1 VRPEVRVS
9 VSKKDETH
17 IDDLSHPRLPWQM
30 KLANLVAKPI
40 ATWRGP
46 FRTEA
51 MLALAA
57 KREKLS
63 DFGASDF
70 RDPLETLL
78 RSLDEEANL
87 TSVGRLVV
95 GESIL
100 VLLRNRLRLEALIR
114 RHPEI
119 LAEKIDAP
127 IIVMGLPRTGTT
139 HLQMLL
145 ALHPALRSLPL
156 WESIEPVAPDS
167 ERDLRGKADPR
178 IARCDA
184 LTRQYDFVIPHM
196 RAMHEIG
203 PTLPHEDIQL
213 LAMDF
218 RSFLFEVSYRV
229 PSYVKWYLSHDQT
242 PGYHYLK
249 RVLQAL
255 QWLRGPRR
263 WVLKTPQ
270 HLEQLVPLFAAFPDA
285 RVVQTHRDPVDVTA
299 SFCTMVSYGMRV
311 TTREI
316 DLRELGHHWARRIEG
331 MLLASVRDRAQI
343 PAGSILDVKFDDFIK
358 DNLGSVARVLKF
370 AGMDLVPEARRAME
384 RYNAERPRYAHGRIA
399 YRLQDFG
406 IDAAERRAAFSAFP
420 QLSAV

>member
-1 VRPEVRVS
+1 ME
-9 VSKKDETH
+9 
-17 IDDLSHPRLPWQM
+17 I
-30 KLANLVAKPI
+30 ANLVAKPF

-46 FRTEA
+46 FQTDA

-70 RDPLETLL
+70 RAPLEILL
-78 RSLDEEANL
+78 RSLEDEAGL
-87 TSVGRLVV
+87 TSFGRLVV

-100 VLLRNRLRLEALIR
+100 ALLRNRLRLEALIR

-145 ALHPALRSLPL
+145 ALHPGLRSLPL
-156 WESIEPVAPDS
+156 WESLEPVAPDS
-167 ERDLRGKADPR
+167 EQRARVRRGGPDPR
-178 IARCDA
+178 IARCRE
-184 LTRQYDFVIPHM
+184 LTRHYDFIIPHM

-311 TTREI
+311 STREV
-316 DLRELGHHWARRIEG
+316 DLRELGRHWAGRIEG

-343 PAGSILDVKFDDFIK
+343 PAGSILDVKFDDFVK
-358 DNLGSVARVLKF
+358 DNLGSVERVLRF
-370 AGMDLVPEARRAME
+370 AGMELTPAARQAME